1 MRKSKDTN
9 KLQDN
14 SLDKSREKKQLF
26 NFKPSFLNPA
36 VADAQTGI
44 NFKRKWRLLVLFTTV
59 MVLTPLF
66 VLMAVDA
73 RLSLKTL
80 EKQTTQNMSQFVRI
94 CAQSL
99 SQQIKGIQNNQLT
112 QAQKTHLNHFLSR
125 VNNTNRQDL
134 FLVNKNGHRLSKSF
148 LFPKDDGIDITIS
161 RQLNGDA
168 GMIQGLKTIES
179 NIMAVY
185 AAVGKTD
192 FFLILA
198 KSDTDISN
206 LYFSP
211 RMKLVGYLIASILV
225 IILSI
230 LGTTTYLVSRIHQA
244 DKKRVDA
251 LHHAE
256 SANKLAAIGRLAS
269 GVAHEI
275 NNPLAIINEKNGLLF
290 DIISAQPDG
299 EHRQRLINL
308 ASDVTGAVRRGGR
321 ITRRLLD
328 FARHMEPSIELV
340 CVESIARQILSFYEK
355 EAQRL
360 KIKINIDFPD
370 SIPDFETDKGSLQQ
384 IFLNLIENAFD
395 AMKDGGELSIRALF
409 KDQNLIVKIIDT
421 GTGIAKEEQHKI
433 FEPFYSSK
441 KDMWKTG
448 LGLSITYGLVQEI
461 DGDIIV
467 KSREGE
473 GSEFILTLPVKTAP
487 GKETYEK

>member
-9 KLQDN
+9 RLPEH
-14 SLDKSREKKQLF
+14 SLDKSREKRQLF
-26 NFKPSFLNPA
+26 NFKPSFFNPA

-44 NFKRKWRLLVLFTTV
+44 NFKNKWRLLVFFTTV

-66 VLMAVDA
+66 VMMAVDA

-80 EKQTTQNMSQFVRI
+80 EKHTTQNMSQLVRI

-99 SQQIKGIQNNQLT
+99 SQQIKGIHNNTLT
-112 QAQKTHLNHFLSR
+112 QAQKIHLSQFLSR
-125 VNNTNRQDL
+125 INDNNGQDL
-134 FLVNKNGHRLSKSF
+134 FIVNKKGRKLTKSS
-148 LFPKDDGIDITIS
+148 LFPEDDRIDLTIS
-161 RQLNGDA
+161 RQLKDET

-179 NIMAVY
+179 SVIAVY
-185 AAVGKTD
+185 AAVEKTGLT
-192 FFLILA
+192 LILA
-198 KSDTDISN
+198 KPDTDVSD

-211 RMKLVGYLIASILV
+211 RIRLIGYLIASILV

-275 NNPLAIINEKNGLLF
+275 NNPLAIINEKNGLLL
-290 DIISAQPDG
+290 DIISAQQDG
-299 EHRQRLINL
+299 ENRQRLINL

-340 CVESIARQILSFYEK
+340 NVEKITRQILSFYEK

-370 SIPDFETDKGSLQQ
+370 SIPDFKTDKGSLQQ

-395 AMKDGGELSIRALF
+395 AMKDGGQLSIRALF
-409 KDQNLIVKIIDT
+409 KDQNLIIKVIDT

-467 KSREGE
+467 KSREGK
-473 GSEFILTLPVKTAP
+473 GSQFILTLPVKTNP
-487 GKETYEK
+487 GMDKDAK